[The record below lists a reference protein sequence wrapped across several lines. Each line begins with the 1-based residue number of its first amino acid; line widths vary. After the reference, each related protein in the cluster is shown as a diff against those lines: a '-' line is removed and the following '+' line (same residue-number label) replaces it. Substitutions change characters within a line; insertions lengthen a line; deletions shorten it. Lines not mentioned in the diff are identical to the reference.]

1 MRLTRKSTQATLFG
15 EFVPTFPKVRT
26 SRGYLLDWNRNRIV
40 RQILEES
47 RLVEVFYGYEGADEE
62 TAKDIARRVE
72 RKIQML
78 GLQSLSGPL
87 IREIVNMTLLER
99 GLTSYRNVC
108 TRVGTPVFDAHLI
121 DVGRGFEAHDNA
133 NLQENA
139 ETSHKKKADKISKEQ
154 YLLQL
159 PPELADHHL
168 RGDLHIHDLEYFGT
182 RPFCIDGST
191 VVPLRMENRIRST
204 LLAELPIDGDAWI
217 PQDLCALT
225 PGGWRRVAKVTRRR
239 VNPGEMFRIRT
250 SGGRSLLVTGEHRI
264 PVRTDEGMTIRRAD
278 EVRPGDALYRISP
291 TSAVRGETIESID
304 LVRELFASVPTELLE
319 NVYVRGA
326 EEIFAGVVQSG
337 RAASYAEISREL
349 GIEHRKQWYTRGIMP
364 VALFNAFCNRYGIE
378 DYAGVTIGAAGS
390 EHELPALLTLTPE
403 LVRLLGFFVS
413 EGNYNAV
420 PAVGQYNLAI
430 TENRQASA
438 IGAAACTALN
448 TYATIAGGAP
458 DTTTIYGIEVERNRA
473 LQVYFGGKVPYLLFR
488 YVFAI
493 PEGAAGKRLP
503 WIVYHLDDVLLHEF
517 LSALFTGDGSA
528 YYRPE
533 KSDCIVNYTTASP
546 ALRQELSL
554 LLTTLGMTPHI
565 VELYGDDGE
574 RRTLYRLQLNGR
586 RNIEAFARYATF
598 LDERQNHI
606 DGFLSAVKE
615 RAAGEREEAV
625 VEVSMAEPTGAY
637 VYDLFLDGDGSE
649 ESHTFYSSDG
659 LLIHNCQDWDLRYF
673 FYYGLMP
680 DGNGTKASVAGPAK
694 RAEVAVLHAVKALGS
709 AQTNF
714 AGGQGYYNFLTFMAP
729 FLEGMDYEEIKQ
741 LMQMFV
747 YEMTQMMVARGG
759 QVVFSS
765 VQLSPGVPTLWRDK
779 PCVYRGKVWNGEQAP
794 LRTYGEFE
802 REVRLLFKALMEV
815 MLEGDYWGKPF
826 SFPKPEISI
835 EPDFLNED
843 EEFNREH
850 PDLPTYQDLYLMTFE
865 LASKYGTPY
874 YDNQIPPY
882 RGAGEGISCYQCLAG
897 DELVPIVDS
906 NGRTRIQEIEDL
918 FKDMPEENRQTDLY
932 GTEFAPLDAK
942 TLSVDIVGMT
952 ASLRPFRGVMRKK
965 HSGEVLRITLESGRR
980 ITVTPDH
987 PVFTLAAGRFTKTS
1001 ARRLSTGD
1009 YLPVVKTAEF
1019 GSNPVRELD
1028 TAEALRAAGHAGEIV
1043 LRDGEVNI
1051 RNAKNRGLSE
1061 MLPVTQDFVRFLG
1074 YYLAEG
1080 CSDTSGRRYTVR
1092 LSFGK
1097 HEEDLIKDAAACIK
1111 GFLGYEPLISE
1122 EATAVNVTVNSKL
1135 LYLLLDA
1142 ISCGKC
1148 AAEKNVP
1155 DLLFDVDRELVGT
1168 YLDAAF
1174 RGDGNISVQAGQQ
1187 GSYIH
1192 RARSIRIKLVSRN
1205 AVQKLVWLAQR
1216 IGVQMNYVEQET
1228 TVTHPQTGKPYAL
1241 TAYTCT
1247 ITAQDQIR
1255 RFSQK
1260 TGYGTTAITG
1270 SSRQTGGI
1278 FTRLPIE
1285 ASGLQYTGLVYASQY
1300 ASSGHHSAQ
1309 VSLIR
1314 PEAQTG
1320 NVERLINGDIHPVRI
1335 RSIER
1340 LPYDGYVYDLVD
1352 VADTHTFTNALGIVT
1367 GNCCAYQ
1374 FSSLADED
1382 DEFEDKLY
1390 FREGKHFS
1398 MGSWQVMSINCPRA
1412 AYKAEGDQERLFAEL
1427 KSFMDIA
1434 VDLYRIKRRWMSL
1447 IRTNGRMPFA
1457 MQRPKD
1463 PNTGE
1468 RGTVGVDLEGLVYT
1482 IGVVGVN
1489 EMVQHFT
1496 GHQLHESK
1504 EAFRL
1509 AVRAMTELEMYAR
1522 ELSKKHNMTIALA
1535 RTPAETTGQRFAVAD
1550 LLDERFREHALKV
1563 IKGDAEQALD
1573 MLGTTLDLP
1582 IYYTNGTHVAPGAPV
1597 PLTKRIEIEHIFFP
1611 IVDGGNIFHV
1621 WLGEARPD
1629 PRGLMEMAMNLCRTT
1644 QIGYFAFTRDLTVS
1658 LKEYREYKPVR
1669 QDRGTGAGLSPVA
1682 DRADA

>member
-1 MRLTRKSTQATLFG
+1 MVRKSTQTTIFG

-26 SRGYLLDWNRNRIV
+26 SRGYLLNWDRNRII
-40 RQILEES
+40 RQIVEET
-47 RLVEVFYGYEGADEE
+47 RLVGVFYGYEGADEE

-72 RKIQML
+72 KKIQML

-99 GLTSYRNVC
+99 GLIPYRNVC

-159 PPELADHHL
+159 PPDLADHHL

-191 VVPLRMENRIRST
+191 AIPVRMDNRIRSIRPD
-204 LLAELPIDGDAWI
+204 ELPIEGDDWR
-217 PQDLCALT
+217 PEDLSALT
-225 PGGWRRVAKVTRRR
+225 PKGWRRVVKVTRRQ
-239 VNPGEMFRIRT
+239 VNSGEMLRIRT

-264 PVRTDEGMTIRRAD
+264 PVRTAEGMAVRRAG
-278 EVRPGDALYRISP
+278 EVCAGDALYRISG
-291 TSAVRGETIESID
+291 TDALRGETIGAID
-304 LVRELFASVPTELLE
+304 LVRELPASVPAGLLE

-326 EEIFAGVVQSG
+326 GEIFADVVRTG
-337 RAASYAEISREL
+337 RASSYAGISRAL
-349 GIEHRKQWYTRGIMP
+349 GVEHQKQWYTRGIMP
-364 VALFNAFCNRYGIE
+364 VALFAAFCNRYGIE
-378 DYAGVTIGAAGS
+378 EYGGVTVGVTGS

-403 LVRLLGFFVS
+403 LVRLLGFFVA
-413 EGNYNAV
+413 EGNYNAA

-430 TENRQASA
+430 TENCQAPA
-438 IGAAACTALN
+438 ICAAACSTLN
-448 TYATIAGGAP
+448 TFATVAGGSP
-458 DTTTIYGIEVERNRA
+458 DTTTICGVEIERNRA
-473 LQVYFGGKVPYLLFR
+473 LQVYFGGKLSYLLFR

-546 ALRQELSL
+546 TLRQELSL
-554 LLTTLGMTPHI
+554 LLAALGMTPHI
-565 VELYGDDGE
+565 VELYRDDAE

-586 RNIEAFARYATF
+586 KNIETFARYATF
-598 LDERQNHI
+598 LDSRQDHI
-606 DGFLSAVKE
+606 DGFLSTVKGM
-615 RAAGEREEAV
+615 RTAGREEIV
-625 VEVSMAEPTGAY
+625 VEVAPAEPTGAY
-637 VYDLFLDGDGSE
+637 VYDLFIEGDGSE
-649 ESHTFYSSDG
+649 ESHTFYASDG
-659 LLIHNCQDWDLRYF
+659 LLLHNCQDWDLRYF

-729 FLEGMDYEEIKQ
+729 FFEGMDYEEIKQ

-765 VQLSPGVPTLWRDK
+765 VQLSPGVPALWRDK
-779 PCVYRGKVWNGEQAP
+779 PCVYRGKVWDGEQAP

-835 EPDFLNED
+835 EPDFLNEN
-843 EEFNREH
+843 EEYNREH
-850 PDLPTYQDLYLMTFE
+850 PNLPTYHDLYLMTFE

-874 YDNQIPPY
+874 YDNQIPGY
-882 RGAGEGISCYQCLAG
+882 RGAGEGISCYQ
-897 DELVPIVDS
+897 
-906 NGRTRIQEIEDL
+906 
-918 FKDMPEENRQTDLY
+918 
-932 GTEFAPLDAK
+932 
-942 TLSVDIVGMT
+942 
-952 ASLRPFRGVMRKK
+952 
-965 HSGEVLRITLESGRR
+965 
-980 ITVTPDH
+980 
-987 PVFTLAAGRFTKTS
+987 
-1001 ARRLSTGD
+1001 
-1009 YLPVVKTAEF
+1009 
-1019 GSNPVRELD
+1019 
-1028 TAEALRAAGHAGEIV
+1028 
-1043 LRDGEVNI
+1043 
-1051 RNAKNRGLSE
+1051 
-1061 MLPVTQDFVRFLG
+1061 
-1074 YYLAEG
+1074 
-1080 CSDTSGRRYTVR
+1080 
-1092 LSFGK
+1092 
-1097 HEEDLIKDAAACIK
+1097 
-1111 GFLGYEPLISE
+1111 
-1122 EATAVNVTVNSKL
+1122 
-1135 LYLLLDA
+1135 
-1142 ISCGKC
+1142 
-1148 AAEKNVP
+1148 
-1155 DLLFDVDRELVGT
+1155 
-1168 YLDAAF
+1168 
-1174 RGDGNISVQAGQQ
+1174 
-1187 GSYIH
+1187 
-1192 RARSIRIKLVSRN
+1192 
-1205 AVQKLVWLAQR
+1205 
-1216 IGVQMNYVEQET
+1216 
-1228 TVTHPQTGKPYAL
+1228 
-1241 TAYTCT
+1241 
-1247 ITAQDQIR
+1247 
-1255 RFSQK
+1255 
-1260 TGYGTTAITG
+1260 
-1270 SSRQTGGI
+1270 
-1278 FTRLPIE
+1278 
-1285 ASGLQYTGLVYASQY
+1285 
-1300 ASSGHHSAQ
+1300 
-1309 VSLIR
+1309 
-1314 PEAQTG
+1314 
-1320 NVERLINGDIHPVRI
+1320 
-1335 RSIER
+1335 
-1340 LPYDGYVYDLVD
+1340 
-1352 VADTHTFTNALGIVT
+1352 
-1367 GNCCAYQ
+1367 CCAYQ

-1427 KSFMDIA
+1427 KALMDIA
-1434 VDLYRIKRRWMSL
+1434 VDLFRIKRRWMSL

-1468 RGTVGVDLEGLVYT
+1468 RGAVAVDLEGLVYT

-1496 GHQLHESK
+1496 GHQLHESRD
-1504 EAFRL
+1504 AFRL
-1509 AVRAMTELEMYAR
+1509 AIRAMTELEMYAR

-1550 LLDERFREHALKV
+1550 LLDERFRDHAIRV
-1563 IKGDAEQALD
+1563 IKGDADQALD

-1582 IYYTNGTHVAPGAPV
+1582 IYYTNGTHVTPAAPV
-1597 PLTKRIEIEHIFFP
+1597 PLTKRIEIEHVFFP
-1611 IVDGGNIFHV
+1611 VVDGGNIFHI

-1658 LKEYREYKPVR
+1658 LKEYRELKPAR
-1669 QDRGTGAGLSPVA
+1669 QDRGTGAGTSPAA

>member
-1 MRLTRKSTQATLFG
+1 MRLARKSTQATLSG
-15 EFVPTFPKVRT
+15 EFIPTFPKVRT
-26 SRGYLLDWNRNRIV
+26 SRGYLLDWNRNRIIK
-40 RQILEES
+40 QILEET

-72 RKIQML
+72 KKIQHL

-99 GLTSYRNVC
+99 GLIPYRNVC

-121 DVGRGFEAHDNA
+121 DVGRGFESHDNA

-159 PPELADHHL
+159 PPDLADHHL

-191 VVPLRMENRIRST
+191 VVPLRMENRIRN
-204 LLAELPIDGDAWI
+204 LRLDELPIEGDAWL
-217 PQDLCALT
+217 PEDLSALT
-225 PGGWRRVAKVTRRR
+225 PKGWGRVVKVTRRR
-239 VNPGEMFRIRT
+239 VNPGEVRRIRT

-264 PVRTDEGMTIRRAD
+264 PVRTDEGMAIRRAD
-278 EVRPGDALYRISP
+278 ELQPGDVLYRVPRTGAI
-291 TSAVRGETIESID
+291 RGETIGSID
-304 LVRELFASVPTELLE
+304 LVRELSASVPAELLD

-326 EEIFAGVVQSG
+326 EEVFSHVVQSG
-337 RAASYAEISREL
+337 RAPSYTEISREL
-349 GIEHRKQWYTRGIMP
+349 GVEHQKQWYTRGIMP
-364 VALFNAFCNRYGIE
+364 VALFSALSRRYGIE
-378 DYAGVTIGAAGS
+378 DYAGITVGVTGS
-390 EHELPALLTLTPE
+390 EYELPALLELTPE

-413 EGNYNAV
+413 EGNYNAI

-430 TENRQASA
+430 TENHQAPAIAASA
-438 IGAAACTALN
+438 RACLS
-448 TYATIAGGAP
+448 TYATIAGVPP

-473 LQVYFGGKVPYLLFR
+473 LQVYFGGKMAYLLFR

-554 LLTTLGMTPHI
+554 LLTSLGMSPHI
-565 VELYGDDGE
+565 VELYGEEE

-586 RNIEAFARYATF
+586 KNIETFARYATF
-598 LDERQNHI
+598 LDSRQGHI
-606 DGFLSAVKE
+606 DGFLSAVKGI
-615 RAAGEREEAV
+615 RTAEREETV
-625 VEVSMAEPTGAY
+625 VDNGPAEPTGEY

-649 ESHTFYSSDG
+649 ESHTFYASDG

-729 FLEGMDYEEIKQ
+729 FFEGMDYEEIRQ

-765 VQLSPGVPTLWRDK
+765 VQLSPGVPTLWKDK

-843 EEFNREH
+843 EGFNRAH
-850 PDLPTYQDLYLMTFE
+850 PDLPTYHDLYLMTFE

-874 YDNQIPPY
+874 YDNQIPAY

-897 DELVPIVDS
+897 DELVPVTDDEGRITVRAISDLFDAAAK
-906 NGRTRIQEIEDL
+906 NGRRIDS
-918 FKDMPEENRQTDLY
+918 F
-932 GTEFAPLDAK
+932 GTELAYYDGK
-942 TLSVDIVGMT
+942 TPSVDFT
-952 ASLRPFRGVMRKK
+952 TLRASLRPFHGVMRQRYT
-965 HSGEVLRITLESGRR
+965 GDLLRITLESGRQ

-987 PVFTLAAGRFTKTS
+987 PVYVLSGRRFVRET
-1001 ARRLSTGD
+1001 ADELEPGD
-1009 YLPVVKTAEF
+1009 YLPVMKAGGFSGMRIAEIDIAETLARAGRADQIRATEDEVKLHGARR
-1019 GSNPVRELD
+1019 P
-1028 TAEALRAAGHAGEIV
+1028 
-1043 LRDGEVNI
+1043 
-1051 RNAKNRGLSE
+1051 GLPRV
-1061 MLPVTQDFVRFLG
+1061 LPVNRDLAAFLG
-1074 YYLAEG
+1074 YYFAAG
-1080 CSDTSGRRYTVR
+1080 SCDRSGRTYTVR
-1092 LSFGK
+1092 LAFG
-1097 HEEDLIKDAAACIK
+1097 EDGSSLAEDAAACARAA
-1111 GFLGYEPLISE
+1111 LGCEPRISRSGE
-1122 EATAVNVTVNSKL
+1122 GIEVVIRSKL
-1135 LYLLLDA
+1135 IYLLVDA
-1142 ISCGKC
+1142 LGCGGS
-1148 AAEKNVP
+1148 AGERTVP
-1155 DLLFDVDRELVGT
+1155 DLLFNLERGLVGD
-1168 YLDAAF
+1168 YLGAAF
-1174 RGDGNISVQAGQQ
+1174 QTCSTGAHRR
-1187 GSYIH
+1187 
-1192 RARSIRIKLVSRN
+1192 RARSIRLKTASRD
-1205 AVQKLVWLAQR
+1205 AARRLIWLAGE
-1216 IGVQMNYVEQET
+1216 IGVQMSYAERET
-1228 TVTHPQTGKPYAL
+1228 ALQRAGIPQKTYI
-1241 TAYTCT
+1241 CR
-1247 ITAQDQIR
+1247 ITAQDQIN
-1255 RFSQK
+1255 RFYRE
-1260 TGYGTTAITG
+1260 TGCSTEVPLGRAGGGVFTQLPEGGRALERTAIACAG
-1270 SSRQTGGI
+1270 RYSNGGVEGI
-1278 FTRLPIE
+1278 
-1285 ASGLQYTGLVYASQY
+1285 
-1300 ASSGHHSAQ
+1300 Q
-1309 VSLIR
+1309 VSLFL
-1314 PEAQTG
+1314 PPVTETAG
-1320 NVERLINGDIHPVRI
+1320 VGRLAGGDVHPLRI
-1335 RSIER
+1335 RSIE
-1340 LPYDGYVYDLVD
+1340 PVPCDDGYVYDLVD
-1352 VADTHTFTNALGIVT
+1352 VAGTHTFANVLGIVT

-1427 KSFMDIA
+1427 KALMDTA

-1468 RGTVGVDLEGLVYT
+1468 RGAIAVDLEGLVYT

-1504 EAFRL
+1504 DAFRL
-1509 AVRAMTELEMYAR
+1509 AVRAMTELEMYSR

-1550 LLDERFREHALKV
+1550 LLDERFRDHAIKV
-1563 IKGDAEQALD
+1563 IKGDTDSALD

-1582 IYYTNGTHVAPGAPV
+1582 IYYTNGTHITPGAPV
-1597 PLTKRIEIEHIFFP
+1597 PLTKRIEIEHVFFP
-1611 IVDGGNIFHV
+1611 VVDGGNIFHV

-1658 LKEYREYKPVR
+1658 LKEYRELRPAR
-1669 QDRGTGAGLSPVA
+1669 HDTGKTAGVSPAA
-1682 DRADA
+1682 DQADA

>member
-1 MRLTRKSTQATLFG
+1 MRLSRKSTQTTLFG

-26 SRGYLLDWNRNRIV
+26 SRGYLLDWDRNRIV
-40 RQILEES
+40 RQIVEET
-47 RLVEVFYGYEGADEE
+47 RLVEVFYGYKGADEE
-62 TAKDIARRVE
+62 TAKEIARLVE
-72 RKIQML
+72 KKIQML

-99 GLTSYRNVC
+99 GLIPYRNVC

-159 PPELADHHL
+159 PPDLADHHL
-168 RGDLHIHDLEYFGT
+168 QGDLHIHDLEYFGT

-191 VVPLRMENRIRST
+191 VIPVRMDNRIRSIRPD
-204 LLAELPIDGDAWI
+204 ELPIDGDAWR
-217 PQDLCALT
+217 PLDLSALT
-225 PGGWRRVAKVTRRR
+225 PKGWRRVLKVTRRT
-239 VNPGEMFRIRT
+239 VNPGEMLRIRT
-250 SGGRSLLVTGEHRI
+250 SGGRTLMVTREHRI
-264 PVRTDEGMTIRRAD
+264 PVRTGDGMAIRRAD
-278 EVRPGDALYRISP
+278 EVRTGDALYRISGAD
-291 TSAVRGETIESID
+291 AVRGETIEAID
-304 LVRELFASVPTELLE
+304 LVRELSASVPAYLLE

-326 EEIFAGVVQSG
+326 GEIFADVVRSG
-337 RAASYAEISREL
+337 RAASYSDISRAL
-349 GIEHRKQWYTRGIMP
+349 GIVHQKQWYTRGIMP
-364 VALFNAFCNRYGIE
+364 VALFSTFCSRYGIE
-378 DYAGVTIGAAGS
+378 DYAGVTIGVTGS

-403 LVRLLGFFVS
+403 LIRLLGLFVA
-413 EGNYNAV
+413 EGNYNVSLEA
-420 PAVGQYNLAI
+420 GQYNLAI
-430 TENRQASA
+430 TENRQAPAILTSA
-438 IGAAACTALN
+438 RTALN

-458 DTTTIYGIEVERNRA
+458 DTTTIYGVEVGRNRA
-473 LQVYFGGKVPYLLFR
+473 LQVYFGGKPAYLLFR
-488 YVFAI
+488 YVFGI
-493 PEGAAGKRLP
+493 PEGAARKRLP
-503 WIVYHLDDVLLHEF
+503 WIAYHLDDVLLHEF

-546 ALRQELSL
+546 TLRQELSL
-554 LLTTLGMTPHI
+554 LLTSLGMTPHI
-565 VELYGDDGE
+565 VELHGDNEE
-574 RRTLYRLQLNGR
+574 RRTLYRLQINGR
-586 RNIEAFARYATF
+586 KNIETFARYATF
-598 LDERQNHI
+598 LDERQDHI

-615 RAAGEREEAV
+615 MQVGEREETV
-625 VEVSMAEPTGAY
+625 VEVSVAEPTGAY
-637 VYDLFLDGDGSE
+637 VYDLFLDGDGNE
-649 ESHTFYSSDG
+649 ESHTFFASDG

-714 AGGQGYYNFLTFMAP
+714 AGGQGYYNFLTFLAP
-729 FLEGMDYEEIKQ
+729 YFEGMDYDGIKQ

-765 VQLSPGVPTLWRDK
+765 VQLSPGVPTLWKDK
-779 PCVYRGKVWNGEQAP
+779 PCVFRGKVWDGNQAP

-835 EPDFLNED
+835 EPDFLTED
-843 EEFNREH
+843 EEFNRSH
-850 PDLPTYQDLYLMTFE
+850 PDLPTYHDLYLMTFE

-874 YDNQIPPY
+874 YDNQIPAY

-897 DELVPIVDS
+897 DELVPVADREGRISVKRIQDIFDTAAK
-906 NGRTRIQEIEDL
+906 NGRRIDT
-918 FKDMPEENRQTDLY
+918 F
-932 GTEFAPLDAK
+932 GTELAYYDGRTP
-942 TLSVDIVGMT
+942 SVDFET
-952 ASLRPFRGVMRKK
+952 LEASLRPFHGVMRRRY
-965 HSGEVLRITLESGRR
+965 SGPLLHITLESGRA

-987 PVFTLAAGRFTKTS
+987 PVYVLDGDVFVRDVAGE
-1001 ARRLSTGD
+1001 LNVGD
-1009 YLPVVKTAEF
+1009 CLPVLKTTGFCERAVEEIEVAET
-1019 GSNPVRELD
+1019 LD
-1028 TAEALRAAGHAGEIV
+1028 TAGYGDSIRVTWDGVTLRTSGRISLPRV
-1043 LRDGEVNI
+1043 LP
-1051 RNAKNRGLSE
+1051 ASSE
-1061 MLPVTQDFVRFLG
+1061 LARLLG
-1074 YYLAEG
+1074 YYLAAGRSER
-1080 CSDTSGRRYTVR
+1080 SARRYTVR
-1092 LSFGK
+1092 FTF
-1097 HEEDLIKDAAACIK
+1097 EEGDAEIAADTAACIRAV
-1111 GFLGYEPLISE
+1111 LGVEPQVLETASG
-1122 EATAVNVTVNSKL
+1122 TAVIISSRL
-1135 LYLLLDA
+1135 IYLLFAALGCGSADA
-1142 ISCGKC
+1142 DKS
-1148 AAEKNVP
+1148 VP
-1155 DLLFDVDRELVGT
+1155 DLVFNLDRSLVAD
-1168 YLDAAF
+1168 YLGAVFNTTGKKDSG
-1174 RGDGNISVQAGQQ
+1174 RP
-1187 GSYIH
+1187 
-1192 RARSIRIKLVSRN
+1192 ARSIRLNVASREV
-1205 AVQKLVWLAQR
+1205 AQKLVWLSGR
-1216 IGVQMNYVEQET
+1216 IGVQMS
-1228 TVTHPQTGKPYAL
+1228 YAERDRL
-1241 TAYTCT
+1241 FGLPPDRAPHRVYTCR
-1247 ITAQDQIR
+1247 ITDNDQIE
-1255 RFSQK
+1255 RFQAA
-1260 TGYGTTAITG
+1260 TGYPPTMARGRENGCPFA
-1270 SSRQTGGI
+1270 QTPENAATPGC
-1278 FTRLPIE
+1278 
-1285 ASGLQYTGLVYASQY
+1285 TGLACASRY
-1300 ASSGHHSAQ
+1300 GGDGVEKVQ
-1309 VSLIR
+1309 VTIVIPPLAG
-1314 PEAQTG
+1314 EEEEDLAG
-1320 NVERLINGDIHPVRI
+1320 LLEYGDVHPLRI
-1335 RSIER
+1335 RSIE
-1340 LPYDGYVYDLVD
+1340 PVDHEGYVYDLVD
-1352 VADTHTFTNALGIVT
+1352 VAGTHTFANALGVVT

-1427 KSFMDIA
+1427 KSLMDTA
-1434 VDLYRIKRRWMSL
+1434 VDLFRIKRRWMSL
-1447 IRTNGRMPFA
+1447 IRASGRMPFA

-1468 RGTVGVDLEGLVYT
+1468 RGAVAVDLEGLVYT

-1496 GHQLHESK
+1496 GYQLHESK

-1509 AVRAMTELEMYAR
+1509 AVRAMTELEIYAR

-1550 LLDERFREHALKV
+1550 LLDERFRDHAIRV
-1563 IKGDAEQALD
+1563 VKGDAEQALD

-1582 IYYTNGTHVAPGAPV
+1582 IYYTNGTHVTPGAAV
-1597 PLTKRIEIEHIFFP
+1597 PLTKRIEIEHVFFP
-1611 IVDGGNIFHV
+1611 IVDGGNIFHI

-1629 PRGLMEMAMNLCRTT
+1629 PRGLMEVAMNLCRTT

-1658 LKEYREYKPVR
+1658 LKEFHEYRPVR
-1669 QDRGTGAGLSPVA
+1669 SGQTAERPVTITEV

>member
-26 SRGYLLDWNRNRIV
+26 SRGFLLDWDRNRIV
-40 RQILEES
+40 KQILEET
-47 RLVEVFYGYEGADEE
+47 RLVETFYGYEGADEE
-62 TAKDIARRVE
+62 TAQDIARRVE
-72 RKIQML
+72 KKIQML

-87 IREIVNMTLLER
+87 IREIVNTTLLER
-99 GLTSYRNVC
+99 GLIPYRNVS

-121 DVGRGFEAHDNA
+121 DVGRGFESHDNA

-159 PPELADHHL
+159 PPDLADHHL

-191 VVPLRMENRIRST
+191 VVPLRMENRTRSIR
-204 LLAELPIDGDAWI
+204 LDELPIDGDAWL
-217 PQDLCALT
+217 PQDLSALT
-225 PGGWRRVAKVTRRR
+225 PKGWRRVAKVTRRR
-239 VNPGEMFRIRT
+239 VNPGEMLRIRT
-250 SGGRSLLVTGEHRI
+250 SGGRTLRITGEHRI
-264 PVRTDEGMTIRRAD
+264 PVRTDEGMAIRRAD
-278 EVRPGDALYRISP
+278 EVRPGDAFYRIS
-291 TSAVRGETIESID
+291 AADGLRGETIGSID
-304 LVRELFASVPTELLE
+304 LVRELSASVPAELLG

-326 EEIFAGVVQSG
+326 EGIFSHVVQSG
-337 RAASYAEISREL
+337 QAASYTEISREL
-349 GIEHRKQWYTRGIMP
+349 GVEHQKQWYTRGIMP
-364 VALFNAFCNRYGIE
+364 VALFAAFSRRYGIE

-413 EGNYNAV
+413 EGNYNAA

-430 TENRQASA
+430 TENHQAPA
-438 IGAAACTALN
+438 IQAAARAALN
-448 TYATIAGGAP
+448 TYATVAGGAP
-458 DTTTIYGIEVERNRA
+458 DTTTIYGVEVERNRA
-473 LQVYFGGKVPYLLFR
+473 LQVYFGGKAAYLLFR
-488 YVFAI
+488 YAFAI

-554 LLTTLGMTPHI
+554 LLTSLGMSPHI
-565 VELYGDDGE
+565 VELYGEEE

-586 RNIEAFARYATF
+586 KNIETFARYATF

-606 DGFLSAVKE
+606 DRFLSAVKGTRTAE
-615 RAAGEREEAV
+615 RKETV
-625 VEVSMAEPTGAY
+625 VEIGPAEPTGEY

-649 ESHTFYSSDG
+649 ESHTFYASDG

-729 FLEGMDYEEIKQ
+729 FFEGMDYEEIRQ

-765 VQLSPGVPTLWRDK
+765 VQLSPGVPTLWKDK

-835 EPDFLNED
+835 EPDFLTED

-850 PDLPTYQDLYLMTFE
+850 PDLPTYRDLYLMTFE
-865 LASKYGTPY
+865 LASKYGSPY
-874 YDNQIPPY
+874 YDNQIPAY

-897 DELVPIVDS
+897 DELVPVADKDGKVAVRSIQSLFDAAAK
-906 NGRTRIQEIEDL
+906 NGRRIDS
-918 FKDMPEENRQTDLY
+918 F
-932 GTEFAPLDAK
+932 GTELAYYDGKAPSIDFT
-942 TLSVDIVGMT
+942 TLE
-952 ASLRPFRGVMRKK
+952 ASLRPFRGVMRQRYT
-965 HSGEVLRITLESGRR
+965 GNLLRITLESGRQ

-987 PVFTLAAGRFTKTS
+987 PVYVLNGGGFVRETAGD
-1001 ARRLSTGD
+1001 LEIDD
-1009 YLPVVKTAEF
+1009 YLPVLKAGGFCEGTVAEID
-1019 GSNPVRELD
+1019 V
-1028 TAEALRAAGHAGEIV
+1028 AEVLTEAGHA
-1043 LRDGEVNI
+1043 DAI
-1051 RNAKNRGLSE
+1051 RATEEAVKIPGTRHPGLPRT
-1061 MLPVTQDFVRFLG
+1061 LPVSRDLARFLG
-1074 YYLAEG
+1074 YYLAAGSSER
-1080 CSDTSGRRYTVR
+1080 SGRRYTVR
-1092 LSFGK
+1092 LSFSG
-1097 HEEDLIKDAAACIK
+1097 HEAGLAADAAACIRA
-1111 GFLGYEPLISE
+1111 GLGYEPRVRES
-1122 EATAVNVTVNSKL
+1122 ATGTDVIVNSKL
-1135 LYLLLDA
+1135 IYLLVGALG
-1142 ISCGKC
+1142 CGSS
-1148 AAEKNVP
+1148 AGDRTVP
-1155 DLLFDVDRELVGT
+1155 DFLFNLDHTLVGD
-1168 YLDAAF
+1168 YLGAAF
-1174 RGDGNISVQAGQQ
+1174 RSAGTRAS
-1187 GSYIH
+1187 GR
-1192 RARSIRIKLVSRN
+1192 RARSIRLKAASRD
-1205 AVQKLVWLAQR
+1205 AARKLVWLAGQ
-1216 IGVQMNYVEQET
+1216 IGVQM
-1228 TVTHPQTGKPYAL
+1228 GYAEREAVVRQPGDEVPHK
-1241 TAYTCT
+1241 TYTCR
-1247 ITAQDQIR
+1247 ITAQDQID
-1255 RFSQK
+1255 RFHAE
-1260 TGYGTTAITG
+1260 TGCSGEVPAG
-1270 SSRQTGGI
+1270 RETGGA
-1278 FTRLPIE
+1278 FTHLPERATAPGYTAVACAGRYSADGIE
-1285 ASGLQYTGLVYASQY
+1285 GL
-1300 ASSGHHSAQ
+1300 Q
-1309 VSLIR
+1309 VSLFIPPIAR
-1314 PEAQTG
+1314 EIG
-1320 NVERLINGDIHPVRI
+1320 MGRLVRGDVHPLRI
-1335 RSIER
+1335 RSIE
-1340 LPYDGYVYDLVD
+1340 PVEYDGYVYDLVD

-1374 FSSLADED
+1374 FSSVADED
-1382 DEFEDKLY
+1382 DQFEDKLY

-1412 AYKAEGDQERLFAEL
+1412 AYKAEGDQERLFSEL
-1427 KSFMDIA
+1427 KSLMDIA

-1468 RGTVGVDLEGLVYT
+1468 RGAVAVDLEGLVYT

-1550 LLDERFREHALKV
+1550 LLDERFRDHAIKV
-1563 IKGDAEQALD
+1563 IKGDADKALD

-1582 IYYTNGTHVAPGAPV
+1582 IYYTNGTHVTPAAPV
-1597 PLTKRIEIEHIFFP
+1597 PLTKRIEIEHVFFP
-1611 IVDGGNIFHV
+1611 VVDGGNIFHI

-1658 LKEYREYKPVR
+1658 LKEYRELKPAR
-1669 QDRGTGAGLSPVA
+1669 QDRATGAGTSPAA
-1682 DRADA
+1682 DRAGA

>member
-1 MRLTRKSTQATLFG
+1 
-15 EFVPTFPKVRT
+15 
-26 SRGYLLDWNRNRIV
+26 
-40 RQILEES
+40 
-47 RLVEVFYGYEGADEE
+47 
-62 TAKDIARRVE
+62 
-72 RKIQML
+72 ML

-159 PPELADHHL
+159 PPDLADHHL

-191 VVPLRMENRIRST
+191 AIPVRMENRIRSIRPD
-204 LLAELPIDGDAWI
+204 ELPIEGDEWR

-225 PGGWRRVAKVTRRR
+225 PGGWRQVTKVTRRR
-239 VNPGEMFRIRT
+239 VNPGEMLRIRT
-250 SGGRSLLVTGEHRI
+250 SGGQSLMVTGEHRI
-264 PVRTDEGMTIRRAD
+264 PVRTGEGMDIRRAD
-278 EVRPGDALYRISP
+278 EVCPGDALYRI
-291 TSAVRGETIESID
+291 TGTDAVRGEKVGAID
-304 LVRELFASVPTELLE
+304 LVRELPASVPAHLLE

-326 EEIFAGVVQSG
+326 GEIFAAAVRTG
-337 RAASYAEISREL
+337 RAVSYAGISRTL
-349 GIEHRKQWYTRGIMP
+349 GVEHRKQWYTRGIMP
-364 VALFNAFCNRYGIE
+364 VALFNAFCSHYGIE
-378 DYAGVTIGAAGS
+378 DYAGVTIGVTGS

-403 LVRLLGFFVS
+403 LIRLLGFFVA
-413 EGNYNAV
+413 EGNYNAA
-420 PAVGQYNLAI
+420 PAAGQYNLAI
-430 TENRQASA
+430 TENHQAPA
-438 IGAAACTALN
+438 IQAAARAALN
-448 TYATIAGGAP
+448 TYATVAGGNP
-458 DTTTIYGIEVERNRA
+458 GTTAIYGVEVERNRA
-473 LQVYFGGKVPYLLFR
+473 LQVYFGGKAAYLLFR
-488 YVFAI
+488 YVFGI

-546 ALRQELSL
+546 TLRQELSL
-554 LLTTLGMTPHI
+554 LLTSLGMTPHI
-565 VELYGDDGE
+565 VELYGEEE

-586 RNIEAFARYATF
+586 RNIETFARYATF
-598 LDERQNHI
+598 LDERQDHI

-615 RAAGEREEAV
+615 RQVGEREETV
-625 VEVSMAEPTGAY
+625 VEVSVTEPTGAY
-637 VYDLFLDGDGSE
+637 VYDLFLDGDGTE
-649 ESHTFYSSDG
+649 ESHTFFASDG
-659 LLIHNCQDWDLRYF
+659 LLVHNCQDWDLRYF

-729 FLEGMDYEEIKQ
+729 FFEGMDYEEIKQ

-765 VQLSPGVPTLWRDK
+765 VQLSPGVPTLWKDK
-779 PCVYRGKVWNGEQAP
+779 PCVYRGKVWDGKQAK

-835 EPDFLNED
+835 EPDFLTEN

-874 YDNQIPPY
+874 YDNQIPGY
-882 RGAGEGISCYQCLAG
+882 RGAGEGISCYQ
-897 DELVPIVDS
+897 
-906 NGRTRIQEIEDL
+906 
-918 FKDMPEENRQTDLY
+918 
-932 GTEFAPLDAK
+932 
-942 TLSVDIVGMT
+942 
-952 ASLRPFRGVMRKK
+952 
-965 HSGEVLRITLESGRR
+965 
-980 ITVTPDH
+980 
-987 PVFTLAAGRFTKTS
+987 
-1001 ARRLSTGD
+1001 
-1009 YLPVVKTAEF
+1009 
-1019 GSNPVRELD
+1019 
-1028 TAEALRAAGHAGEIV
+1028 
-1043 LRDGEVNI
+1043 
-1051 RNAKNRGLSE
+1051 
-1061 MLPVTQDFVRFLG
+1061 
-1074 YYLAEG
+1074 
-1080 CSDTSGRRYTVR
+1080 
-1092 LSFGK
+1092 
-1097 HEEDLIKDAAACIK
+1097 
-1111 GFLGYEPLISE
+1111 
-1122 EATAVNVTVNSKL
+1122 
-1135 LYLLLDA
+1135 
-1142 ISCGKC
+1142 
-1148 AAEKNVP
+1148 
-1155 DLLFDVDRELVGT
+1155 
-1168 YLDAAF
+1168 
-1174 RGDGNISVQAGQQ
+1174 
-1187 GSYIH
+1187 
-1192 RARSIRIKLVSRN
+1192 
-1205 AVQKLVWLAQR
+1205 
-1216 IGVQMNYVEQET
+1216 
-1228 TVTHPQTGKPYAL
+1228 
-1241 TAYTCT
+1241 
-1247 ITAQDQIR
+1247 
-1255 RFSQK
+1255 
-1260 TGYGTTAITG
+1260 
-1270 SSRQTGGI
+1270 
-1278 FTRLPIE
+1278 
-1285 ASGLQYTGLVYASQY
+1285 
-1300 ASSGHHSAQ
+1300 
-1309 VSLIR
+1309 
-1314 PEAQTG
+1314 
-1320 NVERLINGDIHPVRI
+1320 
-1335 RSIER
+1335 
-1340 LPYDGYVYDLVD
+1340 
-1352 VADTHTFTNALGIVT
+1352 
-1367 GNCCAYQ
+1367 CCAYQ

-1390 FREGKHFS
+1390 FRDGKHFS

-1427 KSFMDIA
+1427 KSLMDIA

-1468 RGTVGVDLEGLVYT
+1468 RGAVAVDLEGLVYT
-1482 IGVVGVN
+1482 IGMVGVN

-1550 LLDERFREHALKV
+1550 LLDERFRDHAIRV
-1563 IKGDAEQALD
+1563 IKGDANQAVD

-1582 IYYTNGTHVAPGAPV
+1582 IYYTNGTHVTPGAPV

-1658 LKEYREYKPVR
+1658 LKEYRELKPGR
-1669 QDRGTGAGLSPVA
+1669 PDQGKAGGVSPAA

>member
-1 MRLTRKSTQATLFG
+1 MRLARKSTQATLSG
-15 EFVPTFPKVRT
+15 EFIPTFPKVRT
-26 SRGYLLDWNRNRIV
+26 SRGYLLDWNRNRIIK
-40 RQILEES
+40 QILEET

-72 RKIQML
+72 KKIQHL

-99 GLTSYRNVC
+99 GLIPYRNVC

-121 DVGRGFEAHDNA
+121 DVGRGFESHDNA

-159 PPELADHHL
+159 PPDLADHHL

-191 VVPLRMENRIRST
+191 VVPLRMENRIRN
-204 LLAELPIDGDAWI
+204 LRLDELPIEGDAWL
-217 PQDLCALT
+217 PEDLSALT
-225 PGGWRRVAKVTRRR
+225 PKGWGRVVKVTRRR
-239 VNPGEMFRIRT
+239 VNPGEVRRIRT

-264 PVRTDEGMTIRRAD
+264 PVRTDEGMAIRRAD
-278 EVRPGDALYRISP
+278 ELQPGDVLYRVPRTGAI
-291 TSAVRGETIESID
+291 RGETIGSID
-304 LVRELFASVPTELLE
+304 LVRELSASVPAELLD

-326 EEIFAGVVQSG
+326 EEVFSHVVQSG
-337 RAASYAEISREL
+337 RAPSYTEISREL
-349 GIEHRKQWYTRGIMP
+349 GVEHQKQWYTRGIMP
-364 VALFNAFCNRYGIE
+364 VALFSALSRRYGIE
-378 DYAGVTIGAAGS
+378 DYAGITVGVTGS
-390 EHELPALLTLTPE
+390 EYELPALLELTPE

-413 EGNYNAV
+413 EGNYNAI

-430 TENRQASA
+430 TENHQAPAIAASA
-438 IGAAACTALN
+438 RACLS
-448 TYATIAGGAP
+448 TYATIAGVPP

-473 LQVYFGGKVPYLLFR
+473 LQVYFGGKMAYLLFR

-554 LLTTLGMTPHI
+554 LLASLGMSPHI
-565 VELYGDDGE
+565 VELYGEEE
-574 RRTLYRLQLNGR
+574 RRTLYRIQLNGR
-586 RNIEAFARYATF
+586 GNIETFARYATF

-615 RAAGEREEAV
+615 RKTAEHEETV
-625 VEVSMAEPTGAY
+625 TEVAPAEPTGAY

-649 ESHTFYSSDG
+649 ESHTFYASDG

-729 FLEGMDYEEIKQ
+729 FFEGMEYEEIRQ

-765 VQLSPGVPTLWRDK
+765 VQLSPGVPTLWKDK

-843 EEFNREH
+843 EGFNRAH
-850 PDLPTYQDLYLMTFE
+850 PDLPTYHDLYLMTFE

-874 YDNQIPPY
+874 YDNQIPAY

-897 DELVPIVDS
+897 DELVPVTDDEGRITVRAISDLFDAAAK
-906 NGRTRIQEIEDL
+906 NGRRIDS
-918 FKDMPEENRQTDLY
+918 F
-932 GTEFAPLDAK
+932 GTELAYYDGK
-942 TLSVDIVGMT
+942 TPSVDFT
-952 ASLRPFRGVMRKK
+952 TLRASLRPFHGVMRQRYT
-965 HSGEVLRITLESGRR
+965 GDLLRITLESGRQ

-987 PVFTLAAGRFTKTS
+987 PVYVLSGRRFVRET
-1001 ARRLSTGD
+1001 ADELEPGD
-1009 YLPVVKTAEF
+1009 YLPVMKAGGFSGMRIAEIDIAETLARAGRADQIRATEDEVKLHGARR
-1019 GSNPVRELD
+1019 P
-1028 TAEALRAAGHAGEIV
+1028 
-1043 LRDGEVNI
+1043 
-1051 RNAKNRGLSE
+1051 GLPRV
-1061 MLPVTQDFVRFLG
+1061 LPVNRDLAAFLG
-1074 YYLAEG
+1074 YYFAAG
-1080 CSDTSGRRYTVR
+1080 SCDRSGRTYTVR
-1092 LSFGK
+1092 LAFG
-1097 HEEDLIKDAAACIK
+1097 EDGSSLAEDAAACARAA
-1111 GFLGYEPLISE
+1111 LGCEPRISRSGE
-1122 EATAVNVTVNSKL
+1122 GIEVVIRSKL
-1135 LYLLLDA
+1135 IYLLVDA
-1142 ISCGKC
+1142 LGCGGS
-1148 AAEKNVP
+1148 AGERTVP
-1155 DLLFDVDRELVGT
+1155 DLLFNLERGLVGD
-1168 YLDAAF
+1168 YLGAAF
-1174 RGDGNISVQAGQQ
+1174 QTCSTGAHRR
-1187 GSYIH
+1187 
-1192 RARSIRIKLVSRN
+1192 RARSIRLKTASRD
-1205 AVQKLVWLAQR
+1205 AARRLIWLAGE
-1216 IGVQMNYVEQET
+1216 IGVQMSYAERET
-1228 TVTHPQTGKPYAL
+1228 ALQRAGIPQKTYI
-1241 TAYTCT
+1241 CR
-1247 ITAQDQIR
+1247 ITAQDQIN
-1255 RFSQK
+1255 RFYRE
-1260 TGYGTTAITG
+1260 TGCSTEVPLGRAGGGVFTQLPEGGRALERTAIACAG
-1270 SSRQTGGI
+1270 RYSNGGVEGI
-1278 FTRLPIE
+1278 
-1285 ASGLQYTGLVYASQY
+1285 
-1300 ASSGHHSAQ
+1300 Q
-1309 VSLIR
+1309 VSLFL
-1314 PEAQTG
+1314 PPVTETAG
-1320 NVERLINGDIHPVRI
+1320 VGRLAGGDVHPLRI
-1335 RSIER
+1335 RSIE
-1340 LPYDGYVYDLVD
+1340 PVPCDDGYVYDLVD
-1352 VADTHTFTNALGIVT
+1352 VAGTHTFANVLGIVT

-1427 KSFMDIA
+1427 KALMDTA

-1468 RGTVGVDLEGLVYT
+1468 RGAIAVDLEGLVYT

-1504 EAFRL
+1504 DAFRL
-1509 AVRAMTELEMYAR
+1509 AVRAMTELEMYSR

-1550 LLDERFREHALKV
+1550 LLDERFRDHAIKV
-1563 IKGDAEQALD
+1563 IKGDTDSALD

-1582 IYYTNGTHVAPGAPV
+1582 IYYTNGTHITPGAPV
-1597 PLTKRIEIEHIFFP
+1597 PLTKRIEIEHVFFP
-1611 IVDGGNIFHV
+1611 VVDGGNIFHV

-1658 LKEYREYKPVR
+1658 LKEYRELRPAR
-1669 QDRGTGAGLSPVA
+1669 HDTGKTAGVSPAV
-1682 DRADA
+1682 DQADA

>member
-15 EFVPTFPKVRT
+15 EFIPTFPKVRT

-40 RQILEES
+40 RQIVEES

-62 TAKDIARRVE
+62 TAKEIARRVE
-72 RKIQML
+72 KKIQML

-159 PPELADHHL
+159 PPDLADHHL

-191 VVPLRMENRIRST
+191 AIPVRMENRIRSIRPD
-204 LLAELPIDGDAWI
+204 ELPIEGDEWR
-217 PQDLCALT
+217 PRDLCALT
-225 PGGWRRVAKVTRRR
+225 PGGWRRVLKVTRRA
-239 VNPGEMFRIRT
+239 VNQGEMLRIRT
-250 SGGRSLLVTGEHRI
+250 SGGRTLMVTGEHRI
-264 PVRTDEGMTIRRAD
+264 PVRTGEGMDIRRAE
-278 EVRPGDALYRISP
+278 EVCPGDTLYRI
-291 TSAVRGETIESID
+291 TGADAVRGEKVGAID
-304 LVRELFASVPTELLE
+304 LVRELPASVPAHLLE

-326 EEIFAGVVQSG
+326 GEIFADVVRSG
-337 RAASYAEISREL
+337 RAASYSDISRAL

-378 DYAGVTIGAAGS
+378 DYAGVTIRAAGS

-403 LVRLLGFFVS
+403 LVRLLGLFVA
-413 EGNYNAV
+413 EGNYNVSLEA
-420 PAVGQYNLAI
+420 GQYNLAI

-438 IGAAACTALN
+438 IVATARASLN
-448 TYATIAGGAP
+448 TYATVAGGAP

-473 LQVYFGGKVPYLLFR
+473 LQAYFGGKTAYLLFR
-488 YVFAI
+488 YVFGI

-503 WIVYHLDDVLLHEF
+503 WIVYHLDDVLIHEF

-546 ALRQELSL
+546 TLRQELSL
-554 LLTTLGMTPHI
+554 LLTSLGMTPHI
-565 VELYGDDGE
+565 VEFYGEEE

-586 RNIEAFARYATF
+586 RNIETFARYATF

-615 RAAGEREEAV
+615 RAAGEREETV

-649 ESHTFYSSDG
+649 ESHTFYASDG

-729 FLEGMDYEEIKQ
+729 FFEGMDYGEIKQ

-765 VQLSPGVPTLWRDK
+765 VQLSPGVPTLWKDK

-835 EPDFLNED
+835 EPDFLTED

-850 PDLPTYQDLYLMTFE
+850 PDIPTYQDLYLMTFE

-874 YDNQIPPY
+874 YDNQIPGY

-897 DELVPIVDS
+897 DELVPVTDNDGRVAVRPIRSLFDAAAK
-906 NGRTRIQEIEDL
+906 NGRRIDS
-918 FKDMPEENRQTDLY
+918 F
-932 GTEFAPLDAK
+932 GTELAYYDGKAP
-942 TLSVDIVGMT
+942 SVDFT
-952 ASLRPFRGVMRKK
+952 TLEASLRPFRGVMRQRYT
-965 HSGEVLRITLESGRR
+965 GNLLRITLESGRR

-987 PVFTLAAGRFTKTS
+987 PVYVLSGGKFARETAGD
-1001 ARRLSTGD
+1001 LEIGD
-1009 YLPVVKTAEF
+1009 YLPVLKAGGFCEKPVTEIDVAE
-1019 GSNPVRELD
+1019 VL
-1028 TAEALRAAGHAGEIV
+1028 AEAGYAGQ
-1043 LRDGEVNI
+1043 I
-1051 RNAKNRGLSE
+1051 RTTEATVTTRGAKRSGLPRT
-1061 MLPVTQDFVRFLG
+1061 LPVSRDLTKFLG
-1074 YYLAEG
+1074 YYLAKG
-1080 CSDTSGRRYTVR
+1080 CSDHSGRRYTVR
-1092 LSFGK
+1092 LSFEGN
-1097 HEEDLIKDAAACIK
+1097 DSGLAADAAACIRA
-1111 GFLGYEPLISE
+1111 GFGYEPQVRAS
-1122 EATAVNVTVNSKL
+1122 AAGSDVVVNSKL
-1135 LYLLLDA
+1135 IYLLVDA
-1142 ISCGKC
+1142 LGCNSSDGDRT
-1148 AAEKNVP
+1148 VP
-1155 DLLFDVDRELVGT
+1155 DLLFNLDRTLVGD
-1168 YLDAAF
+1168 YLGAAF
-1174 RGDGNISVQAGQQ
+1174 RTTGTTASGR
-1187 GSYIH
+1187 
-1192 RARSIRIKLVSRN
+1192 RARSIRLKAVSRD
-1205 AVQKLVWLAQR
+1205 AVQKLIWLTGR
-1216 IGVQMNYVEQET
+1216 IDVQMSYAEQAARQPGNEGPLKT
-1228 TVTHPQTGKPYAL
+1228 
-1241 TAYTCT
+1241 YTCR
-1247 ITAQDQIR
+1247 ITAQDQID
-1255 RFSQK
+1255 RFQAA
-1260 TGYGTTAITG
+1260 TGCCAEVPAG
-1270 SSRQTGGI
+1270 RQTGGA
-1278 FTRLPIE
+1278 FTHLP
-1285 ASGLQYTGLVYASQY
+1285 ASAADTGYTGLACASRY
-1300 ASSGHHSAQ
+1300 SAGGIEGVQ
-1309 VSLIR
+1309 ISLIL
-1314 PEAQTG
+1314 PSLASETG
-1320 NVERLINGDIHPVRI
+1320 IERLARGDVHPLRI
-1335 RSIER
+1335 RSIE
-1340 LPYDGYVYDLVD
+1340 PVDYDGYVYDLVD
-1352 VADTHTFTNALGIVT
+1352 VAGTHTFANALGIVT

-1468 RGTVGVDLEGLVYT
+1468 RGAVAVDLEGLVYT

-1550 LLDERFREHALKV
+1550 LLDERFREHAIRV
-1563 IKGDAEQALD
+1563 IKGDADAALD

>member
-26 SRGYLLDWNRNRIV
+26 SRGYLLDWNRDRIV
-40 RQILEES
+40 RQILEET
-47 RLVEVFYGYEGADEE
+47 RLVETFYGYEGADEE

-72 RKIQML
+72 KKIQML

-99 GLTSYRNVC
+99 GLVPYRNVC

-159 PPELADHHL
+159 PPDLADHHL

-191 VVPLRMENRIRST
+191 AVPLRMENRVRST
-204 LLAELPIDGDAWI
+204 LLAELPIDGDAWL
-217 PQDLCALT
+217 PQDLSALT
-225 PGGWRRVAKVTRRR
+225 PKGWRRVAKVTRRR
-239 VNPGEMFRIRT
+239 VNPGEMLRIRT

-264 PVRTDEGMTIRRAD
+264 PVRTGEGMTIRRAD
-278 EVRPGDALYRISP
+278 EVRPGDALYRIP
-291 TSAVRGETIESID
+291 QTGAVRGETIGAID
-304 LVRELFASVPTELLE
+304 LVRELPASAPAELLE

-326 EEIFAGVVQSG
+326 EGIFSRVVESG
-337 RAASYAEISREL
+337 QAVSYAEISREL
-349 GIEHRKQWYTRGIMP
+349 GVEHQKQWYTRGIMP
-364 VALFNAFCNRYGIE
+364 VALFAAFSRRYGIE
-378 DYAGVTIGAAGS
+378 DYTGVTVGAAGS

-403 LVRLLGFFVS
+403 LVRLIGFFVA
-413 EGNYNAV
+413 EGNYNAA

-430 TENRQASA
+430 TENHQAHA
-438 IGAAACTALN
+438 IRAAACAALN

-458 DTTTIYGIEVERNRA
+458 DTTTIYGVEVERNRA

-488 YVFAI
+488 YVLGI

-546 ALRQELSL
+546 ALRQELAL

-565 VELYGDDGE
+565 VELYGEED
-574 RRTLYRLQLNGR
+574 RTTLYRLQLNGR
-586 RNIEAFARYATF
+586 RNIETFARYATF
-598 LDERQNHI
+598 LDARQDHI

-615 RAAGEREEAV
+615 GRNTEREETV
-625 VEVSMAEPTGAY
+625 VEVSAAEPTGEY

-649 ESHTFYSSDG
+649 ESHTFYASDG

-729 FLEGMDYEEIKQ
+729 YFEGMDYEEIKQ

-835 EPDFLNED
+835 EPDFLTED
-843 EEFNREH
+843 EEFNRKH
-850 PDLPTYQDLYLMTFE
+850 PDLPTYHDLYLMTFE
-865 LASKYGTPY
+865 LASKYGSPY
-874 YDNQIPPY
+874 YDNQIPAY

-897 DELVPIVDS
+897 DELVPIAGSD
-906 NGRTRIQEIEDL
+906 GWITIRPILDL
-918 FKDMPEENRQTDLY
+918 FKAAAKNGRRIDPF
-932 GTEFAPLDAK
+932 GTEFAYYDGMAP
-942 TLSVDIVGMT
+942 SVDFT
-952 ASLRPFRGVMRKK
+952 TLDSSLRPFRGVMRRRYT
-965 HSGEVLRITLESGRR
+965 GNLLRITLESGRT

-987 PVFTLAAGRFTKTS
+987 PVYHLNGDGFARAAAGDLK
-1001 ARRLSTGD
+1001 AGD
-1009 YLPVVKTAEF
+1009 YLPVLKAGGFCESPVTEIDVAEVLAR
-1019 GSNPVRELD
+1019 G
-1028 TAEALRAAGHAGEIV
+1028 GHAGEIRATEETV
-1043 LRDGEVNI
+1043 NTRGAKHPGLPRILTVSRDL
-1051 RNAKNRGLSE
+1051 AA
-1061 MLPVTQDFVRFLG
+1061 FLG
-1074 YYLAEG
+1074 YYLAAGSSERA
-1080 CSDTSGRRYTVR
+1080 GRRYTVR
-1092 LSFGK
+1092 LSFPK
-1097 HEEDLIKDAAACIK
+1097 HDRDLAADAAGCIRAAL
-1111 GFLGYEPLISE
+1111 GFEPQVRETKTCTEVIV
-1122 EATAVNVTVNSKL
+1122 ASKL
-1135 LYLLLDA
+1135 VYLFIGALG
-1142 ISCGKC
+1142 CGSS
-1148 AAEKNVP
+1148 EGRTVP
-1155 DLLFDVDRELVGT
+1155 DLLFNLDAMLVGD
-1168 YLDAAF
+1168 YLGAAF
-1174 RGDGNISVQAGQQ
+1174 SVGERRT
-1187 GSYIH
+1187 GR
-1192 RARSIRIKLVSRN
+1192 RARSIRLTAASRE
-1205 AVQKLVWLAQR
+1205 AAQKLVWLAQQ
-1216 IGVQMNYVEQET
+1216 IGVQMSYVERET
-1228 TVTHPQTGKPYAL
+1228 GVRRDGDGAVQ
-1241 TAYTCT
+1241 TAYVCR
-1247 ITAQDQIR
+1247 ITDQDQID
-1255 RFSQK
+1255 RFVNA
-1260 TGYGTTAITG
+1260 TGCFAEAPRG
-1270 SSRQTGGI
+1270 RQVAGP
-1278 FTRLPIE
+1278 FARLPKIGFTAVAC
-1285 ASGLQYTGLVYASQY
+1285 ASRCNLGDAEGI
-1300 ASSGHHSAQ
+1300 Q
-1309 VSLIR
+1309 VSLVLPARAPMAGAIR
-1314 PEAQTG
+1314 LA
-1320 NVERLINGDIHPVRI
+1320 NGDVHPLRI
-1335 RSIER
+1335 RSIE
-1340 LPYDGYVYDLVD
+1340 PVEHDGYVYDLVD
-1352 VADTHTFTNALGIVT
+1352 VAGTHTFSNALGIVT

-1382 DEFEDKLY
+1382 AGFEDKLY

-1398 MGSWQVMSINCPRA
+1398 MGSWQVMSINCPRG

-1427 KSFMDIA
+1427 KALMDIA
-1434 VDLYRIKRRWMSL
+1434 VELFRIKRRWMSL

-1468 RGTVGVDLEGLVYT
+1468 RGAVAVDLEGLVYT

-1504 EAFRL
+1504 DAFRL

-1550 LLDERFREHALKV
+1550 LLDERFRDHALKV
-1563 IKGDAEQALD
+1563 IKGDVERALD

-1582 IYYTNGTHVAPGAPV
+1582 IYYTNGTHVTPGAPV
-1597 PLTKRIEIEHIFFP
+1597 PLTKRIEIEHVFFP
-1611 IVDGGNIFHV
+1611 VVDGGNIFHI

-1658 LKEYREYKPVR
+1658 LKEYRELKPTR
-1669 QDRGTGAGLSPVA
+1669 PDTGKAGGLSPAA

>member
-1 MRLTRKSTQATLFG
+1 MRLARRSTQTTIFG

-26 SRGYLLDWNRNRIV
+26 SRGYLLDWDRNRII
-40 RQILEES
+40 RQIVEET

-99 GLTSYRNVC
+99 GLISYRNVC

-159 PPELADHHL
+159 PPDLADHHL

-191 VVPLRMENRIRST
+191 VVPLRMENRIRS
-204 LLAELPIDGDAWI
+204 LRLDELPIDADTWL
-217 PQDLCALT
+217 PEDLAALT
-225 PGGWRRVAKVTRRR
+225 PKGWRRVAKVTRRK
-239 VNPGEMFRIRT
+239 VDPGEMRRIRT

-264 PVRTDEGMTIRRAD
+264 PIKAEDGMAIRRAD
-278 EVRPGDALYRISP
+278 EVRPGDALYRISG
-291 TSAVRGETIESID
+291 SDALRGETIGSID
-304 LVRELFASVPTELLE
+304 LVRELAASVPANLLE

-326 EEIFAGVVQSG
+326 EEIFSHVVQSG
-337 RAASYAEISREL
+337 QAASYAGISREL
-349 GIEHRKQWYTRGIMP
+349 GVEHQKQWYTRGIMP
-364 VALFNAFCNRYGIE
+364 VALFSAFSRRYGIE
-378 DYAGVTIGAAGS
+378 DYAGVTIGVAGS
-390 EHELPALLTLTPE
+390 EHELPAQLTLTPE

-413 EGNYNAV
+413 EGNYNAA

-430 TENRQASA
+430 TENRQAPA
-438 IGAAACTALN
+438 IQAAARAALN
-448 TYATIAGGAP
+448 TYATIAGGTP
-458 DTTTIYGIEVERNRA
+458 DTTNIYGIEVEHNRG
-473 LQVYFGGKVPYLLFR
+473 LQVSIGGKAGYLLFR
-488 YVFAI
+488 YVFGI

-546 ALRQELSL
+546 ALRQELAL
-554 LLTTLGMTPHI
+554 LLTALGISPHI
-565 VELYGDDGE
+565 VELSGSDTG
-574 RRTLYRLQLNGR
+574 RRTLYRIQFNGR
-586 RNIEAFARYATF
+586 KNIETFARYATF
-598 LDERQNHI
+598 LDERQDQI

-615 RAAGEREEAV
+615 TRIAEQKEIV
-625 VEVSMAEPTGAY
+625 VDVSPAEPTGEY
-637 VYDLFLDGDGSE
+637 VYDLFIDGDGTE
-649 ESHTFYSSDG
+649 ESHTFYASDG

-729 FLEGMDYEEIKQ
+729 FFEGMEYGEIKQ

-779 PCVYRGKVWNGEQAP
+779 PCVYRGKVWDGNQAP

-835 EPDFLNED
+835 EPDFLTENEAY
-843 EEFNREH
+843 NREH
-850 PDLPTYQDLYLMTFE
+850 PDLPTYHDLYLMTFE
-865 LASKYGTPY
+865 LASKFGTPY
-874 YDNQIPPY
+874 YDNQIPAY

-897 DELVPIVDS
+897 DELVPVADS
-906 NGRTRIQEIEDL
+906 TGRVVVRSIRSLFDAAAKNGRRVDP
-918 FKDMPEENRQTDLY
+918 F
-932 GTEFAPLDAK
+932 GTELAYYDGK
-942 TLSVDIVGMT
+942 TPSVDFT
-952 ASLRPFRGVMRKK
+952 TLEASLRPFRGVMRRRYT
-965 HSGEVLRITLESGRR
+965 GDLLRITLESGRQ

-987 PVFTLAAGRFTKTS
+987 PVYVLNGGGFARETAGDLE
-1001 ARRLSTGD
+1001 AGD
-1009 YLPVVKTAEF
+1009 YLPVLTAEGLGE
-1019 GSNPVRELD
+1019 GSVTDIDL
-1028 TAEALRAAGHAGEIV
+1028 AEVLTKAGHAGA
-1043 LRDGEVNI
+1043 I
-1051 RNAKNRGLSE
+1051 RVTEDAVTIPGTRHPGLPRT
-1061 MLPVTQDFVRFLG
+1061 LPVSPELAVFLG
-1074 YYLAEG
+1074 YYFAAG
-1080 CSDTSGRRYTVR
+1080 SSDHAGRHYTVR
-1092 LSFGK
+1092 LAFGR
-1097 HEEDLIKDAAACIK
+1097 HDADSAADAAACIRAA
-1111 GFLGYEPLISE
+1111 LGYEPQIQKS
-1122 EATAVNVTVNSKL
+1122 TTGIDVVVRSKL
-1135 LYLLLDA
+1135 IFLLVDA
-1142 ISCGKC
+1142 LGCGSS
-1148 AAEKNVP
+1148 AETRSVP
-1155 DLLFDVDRELVGT
+1155 DLLFNLDRILAGD
-1168 YLDAAF
+1168 YLGAAF
-1174 RGDGNISVQAGQQ
+1174 LATGKRTIGR
-1187 GSYIH
+1187 
-1192 RARSIRIKLVSRN
+1192 RARSIRLKTASEDAARKV
-1205 AVQKLVWLAQR
+1205 VWLAGQLG
-1216 IGVQMNYVEQET
+1216 IQMSYAERERGI
-1228 TVTHPQTGKPYAL
+1228 HRPGAPQT
-1241 TAYTCT
+1241 TYTCS
-1247 ITAQDQIR
+1247 ITAQDQIE
-1255 RFSQK
+1255 RFSAA
-1260 TGYGTTAITG
+1260 TGFPAEMPLGRE
-1270 SSRQTGGI
+1270 SGGA
-1278 FTRLPIE
+1278 FTRLPE
-1285 ASGLQYTGLVYASQY
+1285 GGRARGYTALACASRY
-1300 ASSGHHSAQ
+1300 SAGGVEGVQ
-1309 VSLIR
+1309 VSLFLPPVTR
-1314 PEAQTG
+1314 PAG
-1320 NVERLINGDIHPVRI
+1320 KGRLAGGDVHPLRVRSVEPVV
-1335 RSIER
+1335 
-1340 LPYDGYVYDLVD
+1340 YDGHVYDLVD
-1352 VADTHTFTNALGIVT
+1352 VAGTHTFANALGIVT

-1412 AYKAEGDQERLFAEL
+1412 AYKAEGNQERLFAEL
-1427 KSFMDIA
+1427 KALMDTA
-1434 VDLYRIKRRWMSL
+1434 VGLYRIKRRWMSL
-1447 IRTNGRMPFA
+1447 IRANGRMPFA

-1468 RGTVGVDLEGLVYT
+1468 RGAVAVDLEGLVYT

-1522 ELSKKHNMTIALA
+1522 ELSQKHNMTIALA

-1550 LLDERFREHALKV
+1550 LLDERFREHALRV
-1563 IKGDAEQALD
+1563 IKGDADAAVD

-1582 IYYTNGTHVAPGAPV
+1582 IYYTNGTHVTPAAPV

-1658 LKEYREYKPVR
+1658 LKEYRELKPAHPR
-1669 QDRGTGAGLSPVA
+1669 PGRAAGFSPAA